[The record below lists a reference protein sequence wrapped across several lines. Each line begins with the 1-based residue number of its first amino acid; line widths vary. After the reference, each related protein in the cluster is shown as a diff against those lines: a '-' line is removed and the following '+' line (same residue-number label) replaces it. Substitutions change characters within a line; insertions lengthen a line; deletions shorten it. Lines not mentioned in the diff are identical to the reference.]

1 MENRT
6 NHPALRI
13 GLIGAGRIV
22 ERVHL
27 PLLREFS
34 DIELAG
40 LYDPDFARAQELA
53 ENFGIQRVCR
63 NVDELWDLN
72 LNATLVACPNHLHA
86 EMSIA
91 ALQAGTH
98 VICEKPMAT
107 CVSEAEAML
116 RAADQSGR
124 ELMIAFTNRFRPE
137 VIALHEA
144 ISKGELGDIT
154 AIRCGW
160 LRHNGVPGTTSWF
173 TKRARSGGG
182 VLIDLG
188 SHLLD
193 LVIWLT
199 ERRALLDVGC
209 LLDRTIE
216 PRAQADWYSASQ
228 TESGGCDVEVGATAF
243 AIFEGR
249 FVVSLEVSWAA
260 NQPQDQTYI
269 HVLGKNGEARL
280 KTLFGLS
287 PNGERPMH
295 PLQISLYNES
305 TPRKILGAIDLL
317 QPYRKQ
323 WKYFF
328 DSLRSG
334 RSLRSSLD
342 DGLAVTQL
350 IAAMYN
356 AAEGLERAADVSS
369 RVRMSYLDKVSTTPR

>member
-6 NHPALRI
+6 DHPALRL

-27 PLLREFS
+27 PLLREFPE
-34 DIELAG
+34 IELAG

-53 ENFGIQRVCR
+53 QRFAVQRVCR

-72 LNATLVACPNHLHA
+72 LSATLVACPNHLHA

-107 CVSEAEAML
+107 SVNEAEAML
-116 RAADQSGR
+116 MAADESGR

-144 ISKGELGDIT
+144 ICKGHLGDIT

-173 TKRARSGGG
+173 TKRAQSGGG

-193 LVIWLT
+193 LVIWFT
-199 ERRALLDVGC
+199 ERRRLLDVGC
-209 LLDRTIE
+209 VLDRIIE
-216 PRAQADWYSASQ
+216 PQAQADWYSTSQ
-228 TESGGCDVEVGATAF
+228 AESAGSCDVEVGATAF
-243 AIFEGR
+243 AIFEGPID
-249 FVVSLEVSWAA
+249 VALEVSWAGSL
-260 NQPQDQTYI
+260 PQDQTYL
-269 HVLGKNGEARL
+269 HVFGKHGEARL
-280 KTLFGLS
+280 QTLFGLS
-287 PNGERPMH
+287 PNGERPTH
-295 PLQISLYNES
+295 PLHISLYHES
-305 TPRKILGAIDLL
+305 APQKIPGAGDLL

-323 WKYFF
+323 WEYFV
-328 DSLRSG
+328 DCLRSK
-334 RSLRSSLD
+334 RSLRPSLD
-342 DGLAVTQL
+342 DPVAVTQL

-356 AAEGLERAADVSS
+356 AAEELERGAGIPFRLV
-369 RVRMSYLDKVSTTPR
+369 TN

>member
-1 MENRT
+1 MKNRA
-6 NHPALRI
+6 NHPRLRL

-27 PLLREFS
+27 PLLREFPE
-34 DIELAG
+34 IELAG

-53 ENFGIQRVCR
+53 QRFGVQRVCR
-63 NVDELWDLN
+63 NVDELWNLN
-72 LNATLVACPNHLHA
+72 LSATLVACPNHLHA
-86 EMSIA
+86 DMSIA

-116 RAADQSGR
+116 MAADESGR

-137 VIALHEA
+137 VIALRDA
-144 ISKGELGDIT
+144 VCKGQLGDIT
-154 AIRCGW
+154 TIRCGW

-199 ERRALLDVGC
+199 DRRRLLDVGC
-209 LLDRTIE
+209 VLDKAIE
-216 PRAQADWYSASQ
+216 PQAQADWYSSSQ
-228 TESGGCDVEVGATAF
+228 AQSAGGCDVEAGATAF
-243 AIFEGR
+243 AIFEGPID
-249 FVVSLEVSWAA
+249 VSLEVSWAGSL
-260 NQPQDQTYI
+260 PHDQTYL
-269 HVLGKNGEARL
+269 HVLGKRGEARL
-280 KTLFGLS
+280 QTLFGLS
-287 PNGERPMH
+287 PNGDRPRH
-295 PLQISLYNES
+295 PLHISLYNES
-305 TPRKILGAIDLL
+305 VPQKFLGDGDLL

-323 WKYFF
+323 WEYFF
-328 DSLRSG
+328 DCLQSK

-356 AAEGLERAADVSS
+356 AAEEHERGADIPFRLVAN
-369 RVRMSYLDKVSTTPR
+369 